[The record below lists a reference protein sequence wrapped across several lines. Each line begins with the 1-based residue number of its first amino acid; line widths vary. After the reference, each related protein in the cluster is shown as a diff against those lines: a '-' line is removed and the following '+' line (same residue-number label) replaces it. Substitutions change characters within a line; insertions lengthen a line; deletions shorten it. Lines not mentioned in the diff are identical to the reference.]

1 MALLTR
7 FWTDLVMHTQ
17 AGAIHMG
24 RHSVHASQK
33 GLRMR
38 SIGVYTPPLYLWCWM
53 LDRLVAVSGP
63 GLEGDIVTLSLH
75 LDVESSRYFCP
86 RGRCP

>member
-1 MALLTR
+1 
-7 FWTDLVMHTQ
+7 
-17 AGAIHMG
+17 MG

-75 LDVESSRYFCP
+75 LDVEAAAGLLPARSMPLTVIDLRSSACSD
-86 RGRCP
+86 